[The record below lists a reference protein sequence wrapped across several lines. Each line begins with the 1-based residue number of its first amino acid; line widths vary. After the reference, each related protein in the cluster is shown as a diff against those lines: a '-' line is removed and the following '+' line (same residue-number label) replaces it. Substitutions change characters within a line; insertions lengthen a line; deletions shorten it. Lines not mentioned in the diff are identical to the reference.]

1 MQLRGYTFEFKTDSA
16 YSEHFVY
23 EEKADKSVKYDFYMF
38 RDPGLKRILRY
49 RMFNWGISSLNK
61 IIEQSQKLQKK
72 KLEAQ
77 EKAQEMLKNKKEVI
91 TEKLDKA
98 KTKVQSLKKNK
109 TINEEDIAN
118 AAEKK
123 LWFDSAFRS

>member
-1 MQLRGYTFEFKTDSA
+1 M
-16 YSEHFVY
+16 
-23 EEKADKSVKYDFYMF
+23 KYDFYMF

-98 KTKVQSLKKNK
+98 KSKVQSLKKTK
-109 TINEEDIAN
+109 MIKEEDIAS
-118 AAEKK
+118 ATEKK
-123 LWFDSAFRS
+123 L

>member
-1 MQLRGYTFEFKTDSA
+1 MQLRGYTFEFKTDEA

-23 EEKADKSVKYDFYMF
+23 EERADKSVKYDFYMF

-72 KLEAQ
+72 KQEA
-77 EKAQEMLKNKKEVI
+77 
-91 TEKLDKA
+91 
-98 KTKVQSLKKNK
+98 
-109 TINEEDIAN
+109 
-118 AAEKK
+118 
-123 LWFDSAFRS
+123 